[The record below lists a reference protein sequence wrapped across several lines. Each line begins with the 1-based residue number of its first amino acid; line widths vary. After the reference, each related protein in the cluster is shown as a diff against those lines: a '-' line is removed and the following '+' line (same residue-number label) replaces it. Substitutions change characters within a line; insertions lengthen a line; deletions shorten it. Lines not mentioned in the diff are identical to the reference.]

1 MNKIAI
7 VYWSGTGNTEAM
19 AQLAAQGAATAG
31 KPADLLVC
39 ADFTP
44 ALAAEYEAIGFGC
57 PSMGAEQL
65 EETEFQPMY
74 DAVRDYLSGKP
85 IALFGSYGWGSGEWM
100 QSWAEDC
107 EAAGARLVAQP
118 VIANGAPAGSIAE
131 DCEALGAALARG

>member
-31 KPADLLVC
+31 KLTDLILA
-39 ADFTP
+39 ADFT
-44 ALAAEYEAIGFGC
+44 AAQAAEYEAIGFGC

-74 DAVRDYLSGKP
+74 DAVRPSLSGKP
-85 IALFGSYGWGSGEWM
+85 VVLFGSYGWGNGEWM

-107 EAAGARLVAQP
+107 EAAGARLVASP
-118 VIANGAPAGSIAE
+118 VIANGAPAGSVAE
-131 DCEALGAALARG
+131 DCEALGAALAKA